1 MYRTF
6 PVNQYSL
13 LCLHNYI
20 YDSTMRKM
28 LKSYLKWQRDY
39 LFLAKVLFFKNK
51 ILLWGAQLYC
61 VFPFNQYSMIYLY
74 NYMCKISMRKS
85 LKFITNGKK
94 DLCQVLILFT
104 FSQKCTIKRS
114 LTVLGLSLQS
124 VFPANSV
131 KISVQGL
138 NLKTCSKV
146 VTNDKKIYLK
156 PFL

>member
-1 MYRTF
+1 LYLTF

-20 YDSTMRKM
+20 FESTMRKM
-28 LKSYLKWQRDY
+28 FKKLSQMTENIYFKLI
-39 LFLAKVLFFKNK
+39 LFFKNK
-51 ILLWGAQLYC
+51 LLVYGAQLYC
-61 VFPFNQYSMIYLY
+61 VFPFNQYSVIYLY

-104 FSQKCTIKRS
+104 FLQKCTIIRS
-114 LTVLGLSLQS
+114 LTVLGLALQS

-131 KISVQGL
+131 KFYVQGL

-146 VTNDKKIYLK
+146 VTNVKNIYLK